1 MNSSFYKN
9 LLDQSWRSRGLHK
22 KIYAGLPHGQ
32 KKPKKFKKSGK
43 NRDFEKIQENF
54 FKKHQIFKTK
64 DCFTISKCLLH
75 FLTNLIQIFT
85 EIPLLRFKLIK
96 YEIFKF
102 EK

>member
-32 KKPKKFKKSGK
+32 KKLKKFKKSGK

-54 FKKHQIFKTK
+54 FKKHHILSVQIYK
-64 DCFTISKCLLH
+64 
-75 FLTNLIQIFT
+75 
-85 EIPLLRFKLIK
+85 IPYIYMPSVGKKLIK
-96 YEIFKF
+96 SSSKSDEN
-102 EK
+102 